1 MNSPVVIGNATLY
14 LGDCLEILPTLPKV
28 DAVITSPPYDNLRE
42 YGGHAWDFE
51 GIALALSKGLEDGG
65 VIVWVVGDSVID
77 GSESGTSFTQALY
90 FKSLGLRLHDTMIYW
105 KNCFQFPDKS
115 RYSQVFEYMFIL
127 SNGTPKTT
135 NIFRVP
141 TVKENRIVSKAS
153 SYRKA
158 DGLVVPM
165 KYETGKDE
173 RNAENVWIYE
183 VGYGKSAVDKDAY
196 DHPAIF
202 PERLAIDHARSWTKD
217 NETILDPFMGSGTT
231 GVACMNLG
239 RKFIGVEIEP
249 KYFAIACE
257 RIENAQRQQRMFP

>member
-1 MNSPVVIGNATLY
+1 MKPVIIGNAELW
-14 LGDCLEILPTLPKV
+14 LGDCIEILPRLPKV

-42 YGGHAWDFE
+42 YGGHSWDFE
-51 GIALALSKGLEDGG
+51 GISLALSKGISEGG
-65 VIVWVVGDSVID
+65 VIVWIVGDAVID
-77 GSESGTSFTQALY
+77 GSESGTSFTQALR
-90 FKSLGLRLHDTMIYW
+90 FKALGLRLHDTMIYW

-115 RYSQVFEYMFIL
+115 RYAQVFEYMFIF

-141 TVKENRIVSKAS
+141 TKKENRIISKAS

-158 DGLVVPM
+158 DGSVVPM

-183 VGYGKSAVDKDAY
+183 VGYGKSTLDLDAY
-196 DHPAIF
+196 QHPAMF
-202 PERLAIDHARSWTKD
+202 PERLAFDHAQTWTRQ

-239 RKFIGVEIEP
+239 REFIGIEIEP
-249 KYFAIACE
+249 KYFDIACE
-257 RIENAQRQQRMFP
+257 RIENAQRQQRMFA